1 VPHRARTNHS
11 NGLDGLHS
19 ILSAV
24 TPSSAAGESRRNSQ
38 DITGKI
44 AAMNLR
50 DAFLRLPR
58 EHQER
63 LPVLSLFETGIV
75 DLNVLGGL
83 EETTGIGRDAWEE
96 TAEAAVHAGLLTPA
110 MEAVYRMDPGLAEIL
125 ESAWQDRAEERE
137 AVQVALL
144 RSWAMVGEW
153 LGDQIGEEDDEIA
166 MEVLELEAGALSSA
180 AATALDRGMFGEALS
195 MLEPLNAYWVRTGSG
210 EAEAWTARGRQA
222 VESAGE
228 PETDTEAG
236 ALWFFLVG
244 AEASRL
250 FRAGALDEAEAR
262 YHLLR
267 ERLERS
273 GSDWARVRLAA
284 TYHQLS
290 ILAHRKGDA
299 PAAAAWHRKAEN
311 AVLPQ

>member
-1 VPHRARTNHS
+1 MS
-11 NGLDGLHS
+11 
-19 ILSAV
+19 
-24 TPSSAAGESRRNSQ
+24 
-38 DITGKI
+38 
-44 AAMNLR
+44 LR
-50 DAFLRLPR
+50 DALLRLPR
-58 EHQER
+58 VHRER
-63 LPVLSLFETGIV
+63 LAVLSLFEAGLV

-83 EETTGIGRDAWEE
+83 EEATGLGRDAWEE
-96 TAEAAVHAGLLTPA
+96 TVEAAVRAGLLTQA
-110 MEAVYRMDPGLAEIL
+110 MEAVYRMEPGLAEVL
-125 ESAWQDRAEERE
+125 ESGWQDRTEERE

-144 RSWAMVGEW
+144 RAWAVVGEW
-153 LGDQIGEEDDEIA
+153 LGDQLGEEDDEIA
-166 MEVLELEAGALSSA
+166 MEVLDLEAEALSAAAAAALDRRMFGGALS
-180 AATALDRGMFGEALS
+180 L
-195 MLEPLNAYWVRTGSG
+195 LEPLNAYWTRTGSA

-222 VESAGE
+222 VGE
-228 PETDTEAG
+228 PETDSEAG

-250 FRAGALDEAEAR
+250 HRSGALDEAEAR

-299 PAAAAWHRKAEN
+299 PAAADWHRKADIL
-311 AVLPQ
+311 V